1 MRITRVVLMVLLL
14 CGVANSATVY
24 PVDNILDSLQKACLY
39 QLRGDT
45 LGTRKDMTNDMIRY
59 GLNTSLIR
67 VCKEFPALEK
77 LDTLVVYKEDEGAA
91 LPTDFDRMKQVFRM
105 KGDTLRIP
113 LEFRAIES
121 LRQVTPTTEENLH
134 ELDELLSPQWAYSWA
149 DRFYL
154 HPKYAIDS
162 SEIDSFL
169 ILYYA
174 MDAGMDT
181 SGATT
186 AIDSKYIDVLLLAT
200 FAKLSAM
207 KLDFTSAAYY
217 ETLYKAELEQ

>member
-1 MRITRVVLMVLLL
+1 
-14 CGVANSATVY
+14 
-24 PVDNILDSLQKACLY
+24 
-39 QLRGDT
+39 
-45 LGTRKDMTNDMIRY
+45 MTNDMIRY
-59 GLNTSLIR
+59 ALNTALIR

-105 KGDTLRIP
+105 KGDTLRLP
-113 LEFRAIES
+113 LEFRPVES
-121 LRQVTPTTEENLH
+121 LREVTPAIKNNLH
-134 ELDELLSPQWAYSWA
+134 KKDKLLSPQYAYPWAG
-149 DRFYL
+149 RFML

-174 MDAGMDT
+174 MDEGMDT

-186 AIDSKYIDVLLLAT
+186 AIDAKYINVLLLAT

-207 KLDFTSAAYY
+207 KKDFTSAAYY
-217 ETLYKAELEQ
+217 ETLYKAEIVQ